1 MNQAIARSN
10 IKKYKAWCILTAI
23 LLAILSY
30 LCIHFIGY
38 KAALLI
44 LAVGFLLIRFLFRFL
59 HGKYISGP
67 IVKDLNA
74 PLYSEIVRQGK
85 MYPHSAQWQLQSE
98 YYVGNYKNALKICNK
113 MLEDPRCYKKF
124 KYYYLFLQANMYF
137 DVDDKDALADVC
149 RKYQNELSNETERKR
164 NKIQKIFAKMDFYQN
179 YLDGNFDSC
188 SSYLSKTQTLPL
200 HKIIYTFGKARI
212 ALSKNETE
220 EAAEYFREI
229 IQKAP
234 NLNYA
239 ELSSHGL
246 EAIENDIPYNET
258 FEKLEESLDFIIIR
272 PSRAQRAT
280 RLAILISEA
289 ALFLILL
296 VWSGFNAYRANE
308 YTESIRVLLETKYDN
323 VEIIEIFNLKYEGL
337 HVDSI
342 FVSKT
347 DKGIIVGSLFTYSG
361 SDKTEFDVDLTLP
374 YSYFE
379 NSDPQRAYFEFNC
392 TREDYYTEC
401 CVYTDKRDIPEDYS
415 HLTKLEVEGKTI
427 YLVIMPVTMVP
438 TVN

>member
-10 IKKYKAWCILTAI
+10 IRQYKTWCVLAAI

-44 LAVGFLLIRFLFRFL
+44 LAVGFLLIRILFRFL

-85 MYPHSAQWQLQSE
+85 MFPLSAQWQLQAE
-98 YYVGNYKNALKICNK
+98 YYVGNYKNAMKICNK

-124 KYYYLFLQANMYF
+124 KYYYLFLLANMYF

-149 RKYQNELSNETERKR
+149 RKYQNELLNETERKR
-164 NKIQKIFAKMDFYQN
+164 NKIQKIFAKMDFYQS

-188 SSYLSKTQTLPL
+188 NTYLSKPQTLPL
-200 HKIIYTFGKARI
+200 HEIIYMFGKARI
-212 ALSKNETE
+212 ALSKNEAE
-220 EAAEYFREI
+220 KAAEYFREI

-246 EAIENDIPYNET
+246 EAIENNIPYNET
-258 FEKLEESLDFIIIR
+258 FEKLEESLDFVIIR

-308 YTESIRVLLETKYDN
+308 YTESIRTLLETKYDN
-323 VEIIEIFNLKYEGL
+323 VEIIETFNLKYEDL
-337 HVDSI
+337 LVDSI

-347 DKGIIVGSLFTYSG
+347 DMGIIVGSLFTYSG
-361 SDKTEFDVDLTLP
+361 NDKTEFDVDLTLP

-379 NSDPQRAYFEFNC
+379 NSDQKIAYFEFYC
-392 TREDYYTEC
+392 TLDDYYTEC
-401 CVYTDKRDIPEDYS
+401 CIYTDKEDIPLTYS
-415 HLTKLEVEGKTI
+415 HMTKVKIEGKTI
-427 YLVIMPVTMVP
+427 YIVIMPVIAMP
-438 TVN
+438 IN